1 MNAQAPVTLIA
12 RLLLAAMFLLAGM
25 SKFGNLAGTAG
36 YMASGGLPMT
46 TILAPLVAAFE
57 VLAALALIIGIK
69 ARWAALALALFTVA
83 ASFGFHAFWSVAPEQ
98 AFTQQLMFLKNM
110 AAAGGLLMLFAFG
123 PGRWSLDERA

>member
-12 RLLLAAMFLLAGM
+12 RLLLAAMFLIAGV

-46 TILAPLVAAFE
+46 SILAPAVAAFE
-57 VLAALALIIGIK
+57 VLAALALVFGWK

-83 ASFGFHAFWSVAPEQ
+83 ASLGFHAFWAAAPER
-98 AFTQQLMFLKNM
+98 AFTEQLLFLKNL
-110 AAAGGLLMLFAFG
+110 AVTGGLLMLFAFG
-123 PGRWSLDERA
+123 PGRWSFDERA